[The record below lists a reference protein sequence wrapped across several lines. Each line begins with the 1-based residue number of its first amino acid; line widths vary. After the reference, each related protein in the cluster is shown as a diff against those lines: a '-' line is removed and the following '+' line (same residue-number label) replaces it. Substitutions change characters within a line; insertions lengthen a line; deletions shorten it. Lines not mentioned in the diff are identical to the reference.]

1 MATTATPY
9 TEPEFKI
16 PGYTGHIHG
25 LAETYKKTPI
35 PCQVETIDP
44 QLDSFVYTR
53 TQLHHKPTFSTV
65 LKDPCN
71 DGKVF
76 THRAHPE
83 NIWPNL
89 QTKAI
94 QDSFKPPV
102 SNIILGDTRVD
113 PFKTSYGYDF
123 RAPFPG
129 HDRLRSPNRNED
141 LARTTQS
148 LATIYKS
155 SYNRVGDMRLE
166 KMISTMRERMETKC
180 GNSNDNA
187 FRIRKLFL
195 AWDARNTGMIHYEDL
210 RQMCESFGMQLD
222 DDHLLALFSVYDP
235 DGTGYLAYMDLV
247 KHLMHPDTFCYYVGS
262 VDNSQKAADGTWV
275 KTLMGM
281 VGRKFAPVVEEL
293 VPVLRAFDDNG
304 TGYLFRNDLLAGC
317 AALGVIVSETEF
329 ESMMPVLKTN
339 SAGQIDY
346 VHLCSLFTAA

>member
-1 MATTATPY
+1 
-9 TEPEFKI
+9 
-16 PGYTGHIHG
+16 
-25 LAETYKKTPI
+25 
-35 PCQVETIDP
+35 
-44 QLDSFVYTR
+44 
-53 TQLHHKPTFSTV
+53 
-65 LKDPCN
+65 
-71 DGKVF
+71 
-76 THRAHPE
+76 
-83 NIWPNL
+83 
-89 QTKAI
+89 
-94 QDSFKPPV
+94 
-102 SNIILGDTRVD
+102 
-113 PFKTSYGYDF
+113 
-123 RAPFPG
+123 
-129 HDRLRSPNRNED
+129 
-141 LARTTQS
+141 
-148 LATIYKS
+148 
-155 SYNRVGDMRLE
+155 
-166 KMISTMRERMETKC
+166 
-180 GNSNDNA
+180 
-187 FRIRKLFL
+187 
-195 AWDARNTGMIHYEDL
+195 
-210 RQMCESFGMQLD
+210 MCESFGMQLD